1 MSDEKLVIG
10 ICKQFDDGSQQHF
23 MRLLENFNVEF
34 NEFETP
40 RDASKSLLDG
50 DIDLVGLSGLS
61 AFDLGFSGN
70 SSISGLEISTFL
82 PRREPTLIMVSKDKI
97 NHLPRNG
104 KIFAD
109 SKLISRQ
116 LKRFRPDI
124 NVIGKTDLDLNEL
137 DLFSIVEKLDELHQ
151 NNTIDG
157 YVLERSEWNQ
167 FKKKGRRH
175 TLGMRIDNDESKYRF
190 IPPPLRGFS
199 LLISRIGFPK
209 KIFEALNDEQ
219 SMISFNVES
228 KLFLELDKDN
238 LLGLNVSI
246 RKISTIARSL
256 NEEGGLI
263 SDIIFEKL
271 IALEKSDELKGSIQ
285 MVEIIMETLSE
296 NGKKTF
302 SLEKKYL
309 PDDDEYR
316 ILRILVE
323 EWNKIIELTND

>member
-1 MSDEKLVIG
+1 MSEEKFVVG

-23 MRLLENFNVEF
+23 MRLLNGYDVEF
-34 NEFETP
+34 KEFENPT
-40 RDASKSLLDG
+40 DVSKSLLEG
-50 DIDLVGLSGLS
+50 NIDLAGLSGLS
-61 AFDLGFSGN
+61 AFNLGFSGT

-109 SKLISRQ
+109 SELIRRQ
-116 LKRFRPDI
+116 LKRFRPDFKLL
-124 NVIGKTDLDLNEL
+124 GKKDLDLNEL
-137 DLFSIVEKLDELHQ
+137 DLSSIVEKLDELHE

-157 YVLERSEWNQ
+157 YVLERSEWNI

-175 TLGMRIDNDESKYRF
+175 TLGMQIEHDESKYRF

-199 LLISRIGFPK
+199 LLISRLGFPK
-209 KIFEALNDEQ
+209 NIFEDLNDEQ

-228 KLFLELDKDN
+228 KLFLELEKND

-271 IALEKSDELKGSIQ
+271 INLEKTDELTNSIQ
-285 MVEIIMETLSE
+285 MVEIILETLNE

-309 PDDDEYR
+309 PNDDEFR

-323 EWNKIIELTND
+323 EWNNILELTT